1 MIKYNHLKEEVIILN
16 KIVLNIEGMHCAAC
30 SAAVE
35 KSVNKLEGV
44 DSVSV
49 NLTAGNALIYFD
61 EALVSAEKMISAI
74 NNAGFKGSL
83 PEDKERKEI
92 RLKDEKET
100 KRAKQRLIFS
110 IFFAIPLFYISMGHM
125 LGAPLPEFINPALN
139 PIGYAL
145 SQLIFCIPVLISGSE
160 IFKNAVKAAVH
171 KNVNMDTLISMG
183 SAVSFAYSI
192 YSLTQIIGGDSSY
205 IHQLYFESAGMIL
218 TFILIGRYL
227 ETASK
232 KKTNSAVEKLLDLSP
247 ETALLVVDGVEKE
260 VSSSSLKK
268 GDIVAVKSGMTI
280 PVDGIIISGH
290 CTADESMLTGESL
303 PVEKNK
309 GNEVFGGTINTNGYI
324 QLEVTA
330 DINSSAPAKI
340 AEYVSLAQ
348 TTKAPIANL
357 ANKIAS
363 VFVPTVIAIA
373 SISALL
379 WLILGEAPAFAL
391 KIFVCVLVIA
401 CPCSLGLATPTA
413 LTVSMGSSA
422 SKGILIKNGEA
433 IERLA
438 AIDTVIFDKT
448 GTITKGKPEVEDF
461 LCFNGFVKQRAL
473 ALLGSAEIKS
483 EHPLALAI
491 VDYCRNNNISF
502 TECSE
507 FNSLTSMGLECTVE
521 NDKIVCGNENL
532 MLKNSVDMTAAK
544 EFADMVSEKGKT
556 AIFLS
561 VNGVLAAAAAI
572 SDSLREGCKETLDEI
587 KKLNIKTIML
597 TGDNRRTADSIA
609 AQAGIEEVFAEL
621 MPDDKLSIVNKLKN
635 EGRKVIMVG
644 DGINDAPSL
653 TAADVGMAI
662 GTGTDIAIESAD
674 IVLMGGNVA
683 EVLTAIKIS
692 KRTMKIIKQ
701 NLFWAFAY
709 NCVCIP
715 VAAGLLHAFG
725 GPLLNPMIAAGA
737 MSLSSV
743 TVVSN
748 SLRLR
753 KIKK

>member
-1 MIKYNHLKEEVIILN
+1 MN
-16 KIVLNIEGMHCAAC
+16 KTVLNVEGMHCAAC

-35 KSVNKLEGV
+35 KSISKLQGV

-49 NLTAGNALIYFD
+49 NLTAGNALINFD
-61 EALVSAEKMISAI
+61 EKQVSIDRMIEAI

-83 PEDKERKEI
+83 PENKERKEI
-92 RLKDEKET
+92 REKDEQET
-100 KRAKQRLIFS
+100 KKAKQRLIFS
-110 IFFAIPLFYISMGHM
+110 IIFAVPLFYISMGHM
-125 LGAPLPEFINPALN
+125 LGAPLPKFINPDFN
-139 PIGYAL
+139 PSGYAI
-145 SQLIFCIPVLISGSE
+145 SQSLFCIPVLISGSE
-160 IFKNAVKAAVH
+160 IYKNAIKAAMH

-183 SAVSFAYSI
+183 SFVSFI
-192 YSLTQIIGGDSSY
+192 YSVFSLIKITGGDSSY
-205 IHQLYFESAGMIL
+205 IHQLYFESAGIIL
-218 TFILIGRYL
+218 TFILIGRFL

-247 ETALLVVDGVEKE
+247 ETALLVIDGTEKE
-260 VSSSSLKK
+260 VASSSLKR
-268 GDIVAVKSGMTI
+268 GDKVAVKSGMTI
-280 PVDGIIISGH
+280 PVDGKIISGH

-303 PVEKNK
+303 PVDKK
-309 GNEVFGGTINTNGYI
+309 AGNDVFGGTINTNGYI
-324 QLEVTA
+324 LFEVTE

-373 SISALL
+373 IAAALV
-379 WLILGEAPAFAL
+379 WLILGESVAFAL

-422 SKGILIKNGEA
+422 ARGILIKNGEA

-438 AIDTVIFDKT
+438 EIDTVIFDKT
-448 GTITKGKPEVEDF
+448 GTITKGKPEVTEF
-461 LCFNGFVKQRAL
+461 VCFNGFSEKKAL
-473 ALLGSAEIKS
+473 ELLGSAEAKS

-491 VDYCRNNNISF
+491 TSYCQKMNAAIL
-502 TECSE
+502 ECSN
-507 FNSLTSMGLECTVE
+507 FNSLTGMGLECE
-521 NDKIVCGNENL
+521 IGNESILCGNKKL
-532 MLKNSVDMTAAK
+532 MVKNSVDMSSAN
-544 EFADMVSEKGKT
+544 EFASMVSAEGKT
-556 AIFLS
+556 AVFMS

-572 SDSLREGCKETLDEI
+572 SDSLRDGCNQILNEI
-587 KKLNIKTIML
+587 KALGIKTIML
-597 TGDNRRTADSIA
+597 TGDNQKTADSIA
-609 AQAGIEEVFAEL
+609 FKAGIEEVYAEL
-621 MPDDKLSIVNKLKN
+621 MPDDKLSLVNKFKS
-635 EGRKVIMVG
+635 EGKKVIMVG

-674 IVLMGGNVA
+674 IVLMGGDIS
-683 EVLTAIKIS
+683 EVLSSIKIS
-692 KRTMKIIKQ
+692 KRTMRIIKQ

-709 NCVCIP
+709 NCICIP
-715 VAAGLLHAFG
+715 VAGGLLHAFG
-725 GPLLNPMIAAGA
+725 GPLLSPMIAAAA

>member
-1 MIKYNHLKEEVIILN
+1 MLKYNHLTEKVIVLN
-16 KIVLNIEGMHCAAC
+16 KIVLTVEGMHCAAC

-35 KSVNKLEGV
+35 KSINKLEGV

-61 EALVSAEKMISAI
+61 EELVAVEKMIEAI

-83 PEDKERKEI
+83 PEIKERKEI
-92 RLKDEKET
+92 RQKDEKET

-110 IFFAIPLFYISMGHM
+110 IVFALPLFYISMGHM
-125 LGAPLPEFINPALN
+125 LGAPLPKFINPDFSPA
-139 PIGYAL
+139 GYAI

-160 IFKNAVKAAVH
+160 IFRNAVKAAIH
-171 KNVNMDTLISMG
+171 RNVNMDTLISMG
-183 SAVSFAYSI
+183 SAVSFVYSI
-192 YSLTQIIGGDSSY
+192 YSLAHIISGDSSF

-247 ETALLVVDGVEKE
+247 ETAILIIDGAEKE

-268 GDIVAVKSGMTI
+268 GDIVAVKSGMII
-280 PVDGIIISGH
+280 PVDGIIINGH

-363 VFVPTVIAIA
+363 IFVPTVIAIA
-373 SISALL
+373 AVAAIL
-379 WLILGEAPAFAL
+379 WLILGESPAFAL

-438 AIDTVIFDKT
+438 DIDTVIFDKT
-448 GTITKGKPEVEDF
+448 GTVTKGKPEVTGF
-461 LCFNGFVKQRAL
+461 VCFNGYDKNNAL
-473 ALLGSAEIKS
+473 TLLGSAEIKS

-491 VDYCRNNNISF
+491 VDYCKENGTVFI
-502 TECSE
+502 ECSD
-507 FNSLTSMGLECTVE
+507 FNSITGMGLECSADSV
-521 NDKIVCGNENL
+521 KIACGNEKL
-532 MLKNSVDMTAAK
+532 MKNNGVDMTSAAD
-544 EFADMVSEKGKT
+544 FAEMVSSEGKT

-561 VNGVLAAAAAI
+561 VNGVLSAAAAI
-572 SDSLREGCKETLDEI
+572 SDSLREGCKETLSEI
-587 KKLNIKTIML
+587 KSLNIKTIML
-597 TGDNRRTADSIA
+597 TGDNKKTADTIA
-609 AQAGIEEVFAEL
+609 KQAGIEEVYAEL
-621 MPDDKLSIVNKLKN
+621 MPDDKLGIVNKLKN
-635 EGRKVIMVG
+635 DGRKVIMVG

-674 IVLMGGNVA
+674 IVLMGGNIE
-683 EVLTAIKIS
+683 EVLSAIRIS
-692 KRTMKIIKQ
+692 KRTMRIIKQ

-709 NCVCIP
+709 NCICIP
-715 VAAGLLHAFG
+715 VAAGLLHVFG

>member
-1 MIKYNHLKEEVIILN
+1 MN
-16 KIVLNIEGMHCAAC
+16 KAVLNIEGMHCAAC

-35 KSVNKLEGV
+35 KSVSKLQGV

-61 EALVSAEKMISAI
+61 EKSVTVEQMIEAI
-74 NNAGFKGSL
+74 NNAGFIGSL
-83 PEDKERKEI
+83 PENKDRKEI
-92 RLKDEKET
+92 KEKDEKET
-100 KRAKQRLIFS
+100 KKAKQRLILS
-110 IFFAIPLFYISMGHM
+110 IIFAVPLFYISMGHM
-125 LGAPLPEFINPALN
+125 LGAPLPRFINPELN
-139 PIGYAL
+139 PVGYAL
-145 SQLIFCIPVLISGSE
+145 SQLVFCIPVLFSGFE
-160 IFKNAVKAAVH
+160 IFKNAVKAAIH

-183 SAVSFAYSI
+183 SAVSFIYSI
-192 YSLTQIIGGDSSY
+192 YSLSKIIDGDLSY
-205 IHQLYFESAGMIL
+205 VHQLYFESAGLIL
-218 TFILIGRYL
+218 TFILIGRFL

-247 ETALLVVDGVEKE
+247 ETAILIVDGAEKE
-260 VSSSSLKK
+260 IASSALKS
-268 GDIVAVKSGMTI
+268 GDIVAVKSGMAI
-280 PVDGIIISGH
+280 PVDGKIINGRCI
-290 CTADESMLTGESL
+290 ADESMLTGESL
-303 PVEKNK
+303 PVDKNI
-309 GNEVFGGTINTNGYI
+309 GDDVFGGTINTNGYI
-324 QLEVTA
+324 QIEVTA

-363 VFVPTVIAIA
+363 IFVPTVIAIA
-373 SISALL
+373 IAAAVI
-379 WLILGEAPAFAL
+379 WLIAGETPAFAL
-391 KIFVCVLVIA
+391 KIFVCILVIA

-422 SKGILIKNGEA
+422 ADGILIKNGEA

-438 AIDTVIFDKT
+438 DIDTVIFDKT
-448 GTITKGKPEVEDF
+448 GTITKGKPEVTDF
-461 LCFNGFVKQRAL
+461 ECFNTFDDKAAL
-473 ALLGSAEIKS
+473 SLLASAEIKS

-491 VDYCRNNNISF
+491 TEYCKKMNIEFS
-502 TECSE
+502 ECRDFKSV
-507 FNSLTSMGLECTVE
+507 TGMGLECKVGTDTV
-521 NDKIVCGNENL
+521 VCGNEKL
-532 MLKNSVDMTAAK
+532 LTEKSVDMSAAK
-544 EFADMVSEKGKT
+544 EFADAVSNEGKT

-561 VNGVLAAAAAI
+561 VNGVLAASVAI
-572 SDSLREGCKETLDEI
+572 SDSLREGCPNIISEI
-587 KKLNIKTIML
+587 KSLGIKTVML
-597 TGDNRRTADSIA
+597 TGDNKNTAELIGFK
-609 AQAGIEEVFAEL
+609 AGIEEVYSEL

-635 EGRKVIMVG
+635 DKKKVIMVG

-674 IVLMGGNVA
+674 IVLMGGDIS
-683 EVLTAIKIS
+683 EVLSAIKIS
-692 KRTMKIIKQ
+692 KRTMRIIKQ

-709 NCVCIP
+709 NCICIP

-725 GPLLNPMIAAGA
+725 GPLLNPMIAAAA